1 MEEKPGYI
9 SDLPAGR
16 HQGVARGLP
25 GGGGRQ
31 VDPQQVGDSLP
42 SLAVSRLWSQKGQT
56 GSLPALEI
64 TVSGQLDSQSIR
76 HSELEIC

>member
-42 SLAVSRLWSQKGQT
+42 SLAVSRLWSQKG
-56 GSLPALEI
+56 
-64 TVSGQLDSQSIR
+64 
-76 HSELEIC
+76 